1 MKRLW
6 GWFLMVVGIFL
17 FFVFL
22 WTRGGIAKP
31 QVDNPPEEL
40 RLHIAYMA
48 GHEGYIFSKPLN
60 DLGGL
65 MRCASILGKLRTVHG
80 ALLLA
85 NGNQTDRIDGMAS
98 TLHACFL
105 NALRFDAINV
115 GPGTL
120 KVKVSAQVP
129 LADTLSFLSSNLL
142 HQGKPAFLTK
152 RIREVTLSDRVL
164 KIAIVGVTAAA
175 FEPVAKSY
183 SANIVVADIEK
194 ALTQTLN
201 ELPSDISL
209 TVLLAHVTDENMAFQ
224 LAEQIEGIDLILF
237 EASGVSP
244 MSEPRTVNHTLIANA
259 GPGVSH
265 IRHFRLILNPDGK
278 GIQSFTSTLIPLSVN
293 IPDAPAFF
301 ELIEGYREVFMSE
314 ESELNKKKKHLIDA
328 YPNTYVGSEMC
339 ARCHAYAYHVW
350 KRTKHATPFEAEG
363 RGCLDCHGTGYG
375 FEMEATV
382 KQDISDNVGCEACH
396 GPGKQHSMQPEA
408 AVYKPLP
415 VTVCDSCHTHSQSP
429 TFSYSTYWQQ
439 INH

>member
-1 MKRLW
+1 MRRLW
-6 GWFLMVVGIFL
+6 GWFLMVVGIFP

-31 QVDNPPEEL
+31 QVDNLPEKL

-48 GHEGYIFSKPLN
+48 GHEGYIFPKPLN

-65 MRCASILGKLRTVHG
+65 MRCASILGKLRMVHG

-120 KVKVSAQVP
+120 KVKAYAQVP

-142 HQGKPAFLTK
+142 HQGEPAFLTK
-152 RIREVTLSDRVL
+152 RIREVTLGDRVL

-183 SANIVVADIEK
+183 SPDIVVVDVERSLA
-194 ALTQTLN
+194 QTLS

-224 LAEQIEGIDLILF
+224 LAEQIDGIDLILF
-237 EASGVSP
+237 EAPGVSP

-259 GPGVSH
+259 GPSVSH
-265 IRHFRLILNPDGK
+265 IRHLRLTLNPDER
-278 GIQSFTSTLIPLSVN
+278 GIQSFASTLIPLSVN

-314 ESELNKKKKHLIDA
+314 ESEPDKKKKHLIDA
-328 YPNTYVGSEMC
+328 HPNTYVGSEVC

-375 FEMEATV
+375 FEVEMVAE
-382 KQDISDNVGCEACH
+382 KDISDNVGCEACH

-429 TFSYSTYWQQ
+429 DFSYSTYWER